1 MPKATTVSRRA
12 HVPPQRFPFSAGPAR
27 SPGSPLPDPSTVI
40 ILHYVARA
48 DNTRQPAEHWL
59 IGKGRRG
66 TCRRRRLSRG
76 GPTYPPR
83 RFPFSAGIPP
93 SDPSTVI
100 ILHYVARADNTRQPA
115 EHWLIGKGR
124 GGTSRKRGLSRGWPT
139 YPPTNFHF
147 RPARGDPRKSPDLP
161 SKSLDCRVIGNGLVR
176 AEGDNCLEEGPRTP
190 PEISIFGGPA
200 RSPQIPR
207 RELAA
212 ISGPCLLQGSFLM
225 LLYRGERHLRQPT
238 ATRHDQGSAAA
249 LGPRQG
255 HPRQSA
261 SAAARMPA
269 TRQYQDSGAKANT
282 SGQLWVHHRGIR
294 GSRHRRECL
303 QRDNTRIRE
312 QRPTRAASS
321 GSTTGA
327 SEAVGIGENACN
339 ETIPG
344 FGAKANTSGQ
354 LWVHHRRIR
363 GSRHRRHKGCLQ
375 LDTTRVRELRPRTR
389 IGVGAGSCG
398 FDCRVS
404 RPSSRHWR
412 WQEVPENQYGPGRA
426 T

>member
-1 MPKATTVSRRA
+1 MA
-12 HVPPQRFPFSAGPAR
+12 HV
-27 SPGSPLPDPSTVI
+27 
-40 ILHYVARA
+40 
-48 DNTRQPAEHWL
+48 
-59 IGKGRRG
+59 
-66 TCRRRRLSRG
+66 
-76 GPTYPPR
+76 
-83 RFPFSAGIPP
+83 
-93 SDPSTVI
+93 
-100 ILHYVARADNTRQPA
+100 
-115 EHWLIGKGR
+115 
-124 GGTSRKRGLSRGWPT
+124 
-139 YPPTNFHF
+139 PPTNFHF

-190 PEISIFGGPA
+190 PEISIFGRPGTIPA
-200 RSPQIPR
+200 NPPERTRCDLRPVPASGDVSHASLSR
-207 RELAA
+207 R
-212 ISGPCLLQGSFLM
+212 
-225 LLYRGERHLRQPT
+225 
-238 ATRHDQGSAAA
+238 AT
-249 LGPRQG
+249 PE
-255 HPRQSA
+255 
-261 SAAARMPA
+261 A
-269 TRQYQDSGAKANT
+269 TDCNETRPGF
-282 SGQLWVHHRGIR
+282 SGQLWVHDRGIR
-294 GSRHRRECL
+294 GSRHRRQQGCL

-344 FGAKANTSGQ
+344 FGSKGQHERPALGPPQGHPRQSASARMPATRQYQDSGAKANTSGQ